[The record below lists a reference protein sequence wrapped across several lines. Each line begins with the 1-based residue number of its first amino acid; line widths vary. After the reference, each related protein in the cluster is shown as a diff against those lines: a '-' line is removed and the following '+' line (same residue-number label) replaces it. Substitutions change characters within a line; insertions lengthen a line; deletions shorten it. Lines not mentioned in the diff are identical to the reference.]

1 MGTSNISG
9 IGKVFAGGQMVNGG
23 GQVQDDDV
31 KVAFTE
37 VMSQMS
43 TMVSSGFNSD
53 DQGMDLGQNSVKTQ
67 GIADREYDRYQRQE
81 MSVRESSKKDWS
93 ESDRV
98 SEKMDQY
105 AEDVKGVLKE
115 ELGVSEEQIEEA
127 METLGL
133 SYGDL
138 MNPNQLAALV
148 VELTGAENASALLCN
163 SEFLTVLQ
171 SVGALTENLLK
182 ELGLT
187 ADELAQMLSEAQSMT
202 EELIGQDVNADVN
215 TLDTTVDSESAGASE
230 ISAEANMAASA
241 EQADALENAG
251 VTAEKQVSEAD
262 DAQTDAVTVEDD
274 VVKNMDEEAG
284 SMSGEEA
291 DEKMDN
297 GTGKDNVDNGT
308 GKDNVTFSQSGASG
322 NLHAQAGAGEVVGMN
337 QQVSDM
343 ALVQG
348 QDNANGFAS
357 QLDVANI
364 IKQIVEYSR
373 VTIDNSA
380 TTMEM
385 QLNPENLGKLYLEI
399 TAKDGVVSAHITAQN
414 EAVKEV
420 LESQIV
426 ELRQNMNQAGIKV
439 EAVEVAVGSHEFEK
453 NLEQNA
459 KQEEKQ
465 AEEQE
470 KAAKQTRRINLNDLD
485 ELSGIMSEEESLV
498 AQMMADQGNSVD
510 FTA

>member
-105 AEDVKGVLKE
+105 AEDVKDVLKE

-215 TLDTTVDSESAGASE
+215 TLDATVDSESAGASE

-262 DAQTDAVTVEDD
+262 DAQTDAVAVEDD

-297 GTGKDNVDNGT
+297 GTGKDNMA
-308 GKDNVTFSQSGASG
+308 FSQSGASG
-322 NLHAQAGAGEVVGMN
+322 NLHTQAGAGEAVGMN

-373 VTIDNSA
+373 VSIDNSA

>member
-215 TLDTTVDSESAGASE
+215 TLDATVDSESAGASE

-262 DAQTDAVTVEDD
+262 DAQTDAVAVEDD

-297 GTGKDNVDNGT
+297 GTGKDNMA
-308 GKDNVTFSQSGASG
+308 FSQSGASG
-322 NLHAQAGAGEVVGMN
+322 NLHTQAGAGEAVGMN

-373 VTIDNSA
+373 VSIDNS
-380 TTMEM
+380 TTKMEM